1 MGEVGSQGNNQ
12 AGISGHRLLQERKD
26 RAPASLEESPGG
38 RDHGRGQ
45 ADSSQ
50 EPQRVPPSA
59 RAGRQGT
66 LDKWE
71 AKADSTR

>member
-38 RDHGRGQ
+38 RDHDREQ

-59 RAGRQGT
+59 CRQGT